1 MIIVA
6 WATQQPTR
14 TLVASAQPGAPV
26 VDDEPNALASLLRRL
41 TRRA

>member
-14 TLVASAQPGAPV
+14 TLVASAQPTAPV
-26 VDDEPNALASLLRRL
+26 VDDTPGALSSLLRRL
-41 TRRA
+41 TRHA